1 MFGKNELKKIVL
13 QCVRELG
20 VATSKQIAT
29 KLRSLGVSHKNIAMT
44 LLNCF
49 RQKLLEREEFKRGRV
64 RGFAYKL
71 TERGEKRLVYY
82 AMQKGEVRF
91 GVVDFDEL
99 VDTARNRVAPLWA
112 SAHLIFNCA
121 ENICNTA
128 EQRSIFLMG
137 KQCAGLSAC
146 SILNKQEL
154 ISAFAAKELLSLI
167 RPEALAAIEDA
178 LGEDSIEGFTDMMEM
193 FSIKSRFDNL
203 PSEPRSLLD
212 TDFVR
217 TYLMLRRMDE
227 RNAGQIF
234 LYQKLQEEKAEKPM
248 YKQLNGKARRV
259 KEEKTPSIQGSL
271 QNGLDTNLG
280 TNRNVYRSRDR
291 FPTSLVTNLLK
302 IVNTANQMIK
312 TDLQIIENLLKRNTH
327 TRNPD
332 ILYVAHYL
340 IMYIKKYN
348 GLLAE
353 NGRLHQKVESLE
365 ERVHDL
371 QDHVLRDPSIPL

>member
-1 MFGKNELKKIVL
+1 M
-13 QCVRELG
+13 
-20 VATSKQIAT
+20 
-29 KLRSLGVSHKNIAMT
+29 
-44 LLNCF
+44 
-49 RQKLLEREEFKRGRV
+49 

-99 VDTARNRVAPLWA
+99 VGTARNRVAPLWA

-137 KQCAGLSAC
+137 KQCAGLSAY
-146 SILNKQEL
+146 SILEKQEL

-167 RPEALAAIEDA
+167 SPEALAAIEDA
-178 LGEDSIEGFTDMMEM
+178 LGEGSIKGLTDMMEM

-212 TDFVR
+212 TDFVW

-234 LYQKLQEEKAEKPM
+234 LYQKLQEEKAEKQMCKPL
-248 YKQLNGKARRV
+248 YENEKARRV

-280 TNRNVYRSRDR
+280 TNRNIYRSRDS
-291 FPTSLVTNLLK
+291 FHTSLVTNLLK

-348 GLLAE
+348 GLLTE

>member
-1 MFGKNELKKIVL
+1 
-13 QCVRELG
+13 
-20 VATSKQIAT
+20 
-29 KLRSLGVSHKNIAMT
+29 MT

-71 TERGEKRLVYY
+71 TERGEKRLAYY

-99 VDTARNRVAPLWA
+99 VDKARNHVAPLWA

-121 ENICNTA
+121 EKICNTA
-128 EQRSIFLMG
+128 EQRSIFALG
-137 KQCAGLSAC
+137 KQCASLSAY
-146 SILNKQEL
+146 SILKKQEL

-167 RPEALAAIEDA
+167 SPETLAAIEDA
-178 LGEDSIEGFTDMMEM
+178 LGEDSIKGLTDIMEM

-203 PSEPRSLLD
+203 PSEPRSQLD
-212 TDFVR
+212 TDFVW

-227 RNAGQIF
+227 LNAGPIF
-234 LYQKLQEEKAEKPM
+234 LYQKLQEEKAEKQM
-248 YKQLNGKARRV
+248 YKHACMLYENEKARRV
-259 KEEKTPSIQGSL
+259 KEDKTPSIQGSL

-280 TNRNVYRSRDR
+280 TSRNIYRSRDN

-312 TDLQIIENLLKRNTH
+312 TDLQIIENLLKRNAH

-348 GLLAE
+348 GLLTE